1 MIARIVTGSG
11 RTRQS
16 FALPAAD
23 GSPPPAK
30 GTIGHYSNRIP
41 LTKDAKADRIAVGN
55 KIKSLFLFP
64 NGKGFAAAK
73 ARGAAAVSA

>member
-11 RTRQS
+11 RTRS
-16 FALPAAD
+16 VFDLPC
-23 GSPPPAK
+23 
-30 GTIGHYSNRIP
+30 SNDR
-41 LTKDAKADRIAVGN
+41 KRHVADRIAVGN